1 MADGKLKACEEAL
14 ERLIVG
20 ETVNV
25 DANSYDEITFGLI
38 EREAGTV
45 SKGYIKQD
53 RDKFKA
59 IVDRLKDHKATVAS
73 QPAKKGKSVL
83 QKQNEKLQQQ
93 KEKDA
98 ELIKELTYKLHIMM
112 ADNLKLVER
121 GRELEKENLALK
133 SGKIIPVQMG
143 SRH

>member
-1 MADGKLKACEEAL
+1 MADEKLKACEEAL

-20 ETVNV
+20 DTINV
-25 DANSYDEITFGLI
+25 DANSYHEITYGLI
-38 EREAGTV
+38 EREAGNV
-45 SKGYIKQD
+45 SKGYIKQG

-59 IVDRLKDHKATVAS
+59 IVDRLQEYKATIAS
-73 QPAKKGKSVL
+73 QPAKMGKSVL

-112 ADNLKLVER
+112 ADNLKLAER
-121 GRELEKENLALK
+121 GRELEQENKALK
-133 SGKIIPVQMG
+133 SGKIAPMHIG
-143 SRH
+143 SKH

>member
-1 MADGKLKACEEAL
+1 MADEKLKACEEAL
-14 ERLIVG
+14 ERLIAG
-20 ETVNV
+20 ETINV

-45 SKGYIKQD
+45 SKGYIKQG
-53 RDKFKA
+53 REKFKA
-59 IVDRLKDHKATVAS
+59 IVDRLQQYKATIAS
-73 QPAKKGKSVL
+73 QPEKTGKGVL

-98 ELIKELTYKLHIMM
+98 ELIKELTRKLHIMM

-121 GRELEKENLALK
+121 GRELEKENRDLK